1 VVEPCNYLQKF
12 PDPIAYFYQQRG
24 FCLAEAYY
32 QSLQNPYQGVFVG
45 EPLSAPWAIHGTGDW
60 SSLTNGSSLNGLTPL
75 SLSFSSGLTN
85 TPLDQVDLFVDGTWF
100 QTLTNVPPQS
110 GNILEATLNGATVT
124 YQVPPGATLASTATG
139 LAEAINNQ
147 SPDLRVQAFPEGDRL
162 QLQTLDLTSV
172 GTNFRLAADVIF
184 GTGDAL
190 TTQLIAA
197 RPTFQDTVATGY
209 VLIVI
214 VTNTIAQ
221 GDWIRLTFEK
231 TNGSQVSLAVTNP
244 AAGTD
249 LPTLVQN
256 LFNQLNSNADL
267 QSVDGGRAG
276 DLYTDSGYAQFI
288 LYSRSQGWAAAQAQV
303 TMTSSTNLAV
313 FPSSTSPLEDNL
325 SDLRPRNHLYLRA
338 GMPTL
343 TVNANLDTTQMSDG
357 FHELTAVAYE
367 GSSVRTQ
374 TRLSRTVVVQ
384 NTSLKASFSPLISG
398 TNVPLET
405 PLQFAVSANAT
416 NILRIELFST
426 GGSIGIASNQ
436 TSAVLTAPSSDLG
449 LGMHP
454 FYAIITDSSGRQYQT
469 QKVLIRLIPSFRL
482 SISISPPVLSWPTIP
497 GQTYEI
503 LATTDLLNVPQP
515 VTSITATNSE
525 IRWPIPDSGLSST
538 FYQVRLR

>member
-1 VVEPCNYLQKF
+1 
-12 PDPIAYFYQQRG
+12 
-24 FCLAEAYY
+24 
-32 QSLQNPYQGVFVG
+32 
-45 EPLSAPWAIHGTGDW
+45 
-60 SSLTNGSSLNGLTPL
+60 
-75 SLSFSSGLTN
+75 
-85 TPLDQVDLFVDGTWF
+85 
-100 QTLTNVPPQS
+100 
-110 GNILEATLNGATVT
+110 VT
-124 YQVPPGATLASTATG
+124 
-139 LAEAINNQ
+139 I
-147 SPDLRVQAFPEGDRL
+147 
-162 QLQTLDLTSV
+162 
-172 GTNFRLAADVIF
+172 
-184 GTGDAL
+184 
-190 TTQLIAA
+190 
-197 RPTFQDTVATGY
+197 
-209 VLIVI
+209 
-214 VTNTIAQ
+214 
-221 GDWIRLTFEK
+221 
-231 TNGSQVSLAVTNP
+231 
-244 AAGTD
+244 
-249 LPTLVQN
+249 
-256 LFNQLNSNADL
+256 
-267 QSVDGGRAG
+267 
-276 DLYTDSGYAQFI
+276 
-288 LYSRSQGWAAAQAQV
+288 
-303 TMTSSTNLAV
+303 TSSTNLAV

-384 NTSLKASFSPLISG
+384 NTSLQASFSPLISG
-398 TNVPLET
+398 TNVTLET

-416 NILRIELFST
+416 NILRIQLFST
-426 GGSIGIASNQ
+426 GGSIGVVSNQ
-436 TSAVLTAPSSDLG
+436 ASAVITAPSSLLG

-454 FYAIITDSSGRQYQT
+454 FYAIITDNSGRQYQT